1 MWGAGSGSV
10 LDAVGIQEYLMPGYA
25 GKHLSER
32 SKDKTKAKG
41 ISNEEAEVTCISHS
55 SGQREGRAMAMSGF
69 WMFICGLFFFYPFET
84 ESHSVSQAGP
94 KLVAIFLSQVLGL

>member
-25 GKHLSER
+25 GKHLSGR

-55 SGQREGRAMAMSGF
+55 SGQGEGRAMAMSGL
-69 WMFICGLFFFYPFET
+69 WMFICRLFFFFTPLRQSLTLYPRPAP
-84 ESHSVSQAGP
+84 SLWQSSCP
-94 KLVAIFLSQVLGL
+94 KC

>member
-1 MWGAGSGSV
+1 M
-10 LDAVGIQEYLMPGYA
+10 DAVGIQEYLMPGYA
-25 GKHLSER
+25 GKHLSGR